1 MLQASGP
8 PGIPLVTDG
17 PRSSVFP
24 KRMVSLFHL
33 SFAEKYACRACP
45 VDGPISWWK
54 CYLFEV
60 RVSYSDPYM
69 RVSTRPA
76 TLHSDSAMPPDQSS
90 IEEEFLA
97 AYDQYAD
104 AIFRHCYFRVFDRE
118 RGKDLMQEVFM
129 RAFLYRIANN
139 LIVDES
145 RKKKEAS
152 LEKMQEDGF
161 DPGVDDTGAWKNR
174 IDRDKILAKLG
185 DIDESYRNILVMRFI
200 NDLSPAEIAEITGDS
215 ANTISVRIYRGLKQL
230 RSLINDAQQ

>member
-1 MLQASGP
+1 MMPNQP
-8 PGIPLVTDG
+8 P
-17 PRSSVFP
+17 
-24 KRMVSLFHL
+24 
-33 SFAEKYACRACP
+33 
-45 VDGPISWWK
+45 
-54 CYLFEV
+54 
-60 RVSYSDPYM
+60 
-69 RVSTRPA
+69 
-76 TLHSDSAMPPDQSS
+76 

-97 AYDQYAD
+97 AYDQYSD

-118 RGKDLMQEVFM
+118 RGKDLMQETFMRAWEYIAKGEKVLNM

-230 RSLINDAQQ
+230 RSLINDAPGS